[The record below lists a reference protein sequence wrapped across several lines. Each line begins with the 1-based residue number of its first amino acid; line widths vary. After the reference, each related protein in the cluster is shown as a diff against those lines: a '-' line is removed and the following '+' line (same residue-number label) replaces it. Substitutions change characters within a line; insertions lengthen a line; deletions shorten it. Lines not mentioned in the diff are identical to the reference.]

1 MTHLLG
7 SEVMSPAGCRG
18 WSSARNR
25 SSWWLGLWV
34 SGQPACCGEEGKAL
48 WETWLADIA
57 SMACTMASGEGTLAL
72 GQHPQA
78 LSLGTTD
85 HLSALCPLAT
95 ST

>member
-18 WSSARNR
+18 WTSVRNR

-48 WETWLADIA
+48 GETWLADIA

-78 LSLGTTD
+78 LSPGTTD
-85 HLSALCPLAT
+85 HLYAL
-95 ST
+95 

>member
-1 MTHLLG
+1 MQGVDQCQESQQL
-7 SEVMSPAGCRG
+7 V
-18 WSSARNR
+18 AR
-25 SSWWLGLWV
+25 LWV

-78 LSLGTTD
+78 LSPGTTD
-85 HLSALCPLAT
+85 HLSAL
-95 ST
+95 